1 MKSFF
6 QTSELL
12 PKLDALSNTMAG
24 YRRSFEYI
32 QDYIGIYG
40 LKIWQEEL
48 SRIIGYNVEMECN
61 SFMRAKILDWQS
73 VYQSKVIPVPSFEPC
88 DGQSMT
94 FIGRLAREMIRITDP
109 K

>member
-1 MKSFF
+1 MF

-12 PKLDALSNTMAG
+12 SKLNALSNTMAG

-73 VYQSKVIPVPSFEPC
+73 VYQSKIVPVPSFDTC
-88 DGQSMT
+88 DTQSMT
-94 FIGRLAREMIRITDP
+94 FIGRLARELIRITDP

>member
-1 MKSFF
+1 
-6 QTSELL
+6 
-12 PKLDALSNTMAG
+12 MAG

-73 VYQSKVIPVPSFEPC
+73 VYQSKIVPVPSFEPC
-88 DGQSMT
+88 DSQSMT
-94 FIGRLAREMIRITDP
+94 FIGRLARELIRITDP

>member
-1 MKSFF
+1 M
-6 QTSELL
+6 
-12 PKLDALSNTMAG
+12 DG

-61 SFMRAKILDWQS
+61 RYLRSKIHAWQS
-73 VYQSKVIPVPSFEPC
+73 TYQNKTIPIPDFPSV
-88 DGQSMT
+88 DNNSSN
-94 FIGRLAREMIRITDP
+94 FIGRLLNELIRITDP